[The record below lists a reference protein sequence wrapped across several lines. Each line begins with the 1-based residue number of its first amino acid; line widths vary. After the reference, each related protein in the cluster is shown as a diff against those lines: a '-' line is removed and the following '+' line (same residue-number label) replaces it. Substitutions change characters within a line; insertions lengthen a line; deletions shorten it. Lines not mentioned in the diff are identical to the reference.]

1 MNHVR
6 VWYVPRLRCLTGV
19 SVGGRQET
27 MIEAIDGEMDTA
39 TAKLTATALPRL
51 ASSTSLHLNN
61 PSSSLS
67 RQTSATHVELALLY

>member
-39 TAKLTATALPRL
+39 TAKLNQVPPPLPFAAHTKRE
-51 ASSTSLHLNN
+51 
-61 PSSSLS
+61 
-67 RQTSATHVELALLY
+67 RKRKRERVCVRER